1 MRFTQT
7 VDYILEVTDDMLLEY
22 VDYCKQHNKQYS
34 ASDFIEWLNYN
45 YYLSELVGDER
56 VSDDLTTMYLIDE
69 INYVL
74 NNDRKRI
81 S

>member
-1 MRFTQT
+1 MKFTQT

-22 VDYCKQHNKQYS
+22 VDYCKQRNKQYS

-45 YYLSELVGDER
+45 YYLSDLVGDER
-56 VSDDLTTMYLIDE
+56 VSDDLTTEYLIDE

-74 NNDRKRI
+74 DND
-81 S
+81 